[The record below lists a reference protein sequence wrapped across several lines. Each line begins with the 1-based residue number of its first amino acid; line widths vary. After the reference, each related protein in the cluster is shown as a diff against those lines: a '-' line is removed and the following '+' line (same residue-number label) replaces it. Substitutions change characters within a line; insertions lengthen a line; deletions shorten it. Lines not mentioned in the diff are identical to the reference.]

1 MRSKSFKIKIIL
13 YSVLLF
19 LLFPK
24 PTYAYLDPGTGSY
37 FFQLV
42 IAGLLGSSFFIKAA
56 ISKIKKFFKK

>member
-1 MRSKSFKIKIIL
+1 MISRSFKIKIVL
-13 YSVLLF
+13 YGILLF